1 MDSRTRDL
9 ATVAR
14 LRNVRIEAVNEAA
27 RGNVAEILRHPTP
40 EQGFVY
46 VVKLLDVH
54 PKLGKVSGRRL
65 MAKLGIAPFARVSD
79 LTADQVVQLLREC
92 GDPHE

>member
-14 LRNVRIEAVNEAA
+14 LRNVRIEAV
-27 RGNVAEILRHPTP
+27 GQAEIGNIEGILRNPTP

-54 PKLGKVSGRRL
+54 PRLGKVSGRRL
-65 MAKLGIAPFARVSD
+65 MARLGIAPFARVSD
-79 LTADQVVQLLREC
+79 LTSDHVVQLLREC
-92 GDPHE
+92 GDDR